1 MSEAEL
7 ARGRV
12 MEVEMVLVAKQA
24 AAAMAMAARARGAAR
39 VVTARV
45 VALSR
50 CSAQLYVCR
59 KS

>member
-1 MSEAEL
+1 
-7 ARGRV
+7 

-45 VALSR
+45 VTLSR